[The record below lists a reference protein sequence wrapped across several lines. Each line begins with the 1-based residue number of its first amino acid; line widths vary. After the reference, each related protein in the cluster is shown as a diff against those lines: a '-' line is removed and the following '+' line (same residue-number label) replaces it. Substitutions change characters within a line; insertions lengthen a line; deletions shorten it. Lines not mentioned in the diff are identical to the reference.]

1 VVLFCIPSLY
11 LKCWTFGYRAGT
23 GSSDDL
29 RFSGRKVRL
38 SVASLNMDKP
48 TFDPGLTQQYTGV
61 LKRAIN
67 KDGQFNVR
75 RTGITWRDVHP
86 YLFLVSIPFPS
97 FLGLVT
103 VAYVVVNTFFAFM
116 YLAIGT
122 EYIKGTDAPTEW
134 LRFVYAFFFSAH
146 TLTTVGYGNMY
157 PIGVAAN
164 AVASIEALVGLL
176 AFAIA
181 TGLVFGRFS
190 RPSARIGFSP
200 NMLMAPYMDGTS
212 LQFRIVN
219 RRSNNLIDLEARLL
233 LMTVE
238 FVGGRLQRRYVPVEI
253 ERDRVL
259 FFPLTWTIVH
269 PIDEKSPLYGKTRED
284 LEGMQA
290 EIMIMLQGFDET
302 FGQTVHARYSYR
314 YDEIVWGAKFA
325 PAFEI
330 EQDGDLRLEVD
341 KVGAIEPAPV
351 H

>member
-1 VVLFCIPSLY
+1 
-11 LKCWTFGYRAGT
+11 
-23 GSSDDL
+23 
-29 RFSGRKVRL
+29 
-38 SVASLNMDKP
+38 MDKP
-48 TFDPGLTQQYTGV
+48 TFDPGLTQRYEGV

-86 YLFLVSIPFPS
+86 YLFLVSIPFSS

-103 VAYVVVNTFFAFM
+103 VAYIVVNTVFGLV
-116 YLAIGT
+116 YLAMGT

-134 LRFVYAFFFSAH
+134 LRFLYAFFFSAH

-176 AFAIA
+176 AFAVA

-238 FVGGRLQRRYVPVEI
+238 FIGGRLQRRDVPLEL

-259 FFPLTWTIVH
+259 FFPLTWTVVH

-290 EIMIMLQGFDET
+290 EVMIMLQGFDET